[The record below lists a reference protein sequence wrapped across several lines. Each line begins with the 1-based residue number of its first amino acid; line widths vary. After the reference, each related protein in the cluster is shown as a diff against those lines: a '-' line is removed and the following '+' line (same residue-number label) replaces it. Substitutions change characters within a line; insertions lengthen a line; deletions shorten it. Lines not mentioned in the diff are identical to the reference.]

1 MAARSICAALVLL
14 LAAACGGGSSGSQ
27 PQGPNALSVSVQPGD
42 VPKSLVK
49 CDLSGDIATV
59 VSREATP
66 DPSTSQTFQK
76 DWQEAQSKGAK
87 DGYAAFYASSTTN
100 CAAIKSSSTNVGTAS
115 YPLLVNFVVMF
126 KDEKSASDVYTTGTL
141 FNFSAS
147 TLKKEGAPVT
157 EGTNTGLGA
166 NSVVLSASIGD
177 QSFYVA
183 EWQHKAFVIILVVLN
198 LDAAA
203 SKKVATAEDSRI
215 T

>member
-1 MAARSICAALVLL
+1 M
-14 LAAACGGGSSGSQ
+14 
-27 PQGPNALSVSVQPGD
+27 QPGD
-42 VPKSLVK
+42 APKGLVK

-76 DWQEAQSKGAK
+76 DWEDAKSKGAK
-87 DGYAAFYASSTTN
+87 EGYAAFYASSTTN

-115 YPLLVNFVVMF
+115 YALLVNFVVMF
-126 KDEKSASDVYTTGTL
+126 KDEKSATDAYTSGTL

-183 EWQHKAFVIILVVLN
+183 EWQNKAFVVILVVLN
-198 LDAAA
+198 VDAATC
-203 SKKVATAEDSRI
+203 KKIATAENGRI
-215 T
+215 

>member
-1 MAARSICAALVLL
+1 MTGRLTCVALTILFV
-14 LAAACGGGSSGSQ
+14 AACGGGSGSQ
-27 PQGPNALSVSVQPGD
+27 PQGPTASSVSVQPGD
-42 VPKSLVK
+42 TPKSLVK

-76 DWQEAQSKGAK
+76 DWQDAQSKGAK
-87 DGYAAFYASSTTN
+87 DGYAAFYASSTAN
-100 CAAIKSSSTNVGTAS
+100 CAAIKSSSTNVGTAG
-115 YPLLVNFVVMF
+115 YALLVNFVVMF
-126 KDEKSASDVYTTGTL
+126 KDEKSAGDAYTNGTL

-147 TLKKEGAPVT
+147 TLKKEGTPVT

-183 EWQHKAFVIILVVLN
+183 EWQHKAFVVILVVLN
-198 LDAAA
+198 LDAAS
-203 SKKVATAEDSRI
+203 SKKIATAENSRI
-215 T
+215 S